1 MAQSAM
7 MSLGKTLSLYIFQKP
22 ILEQIQSSDWED
34 GVSELEEHL
43 TMFDAT
49 AESIIVDLQ
58 GKAQDNAKKISEFNR
73 KRLVKSALS
82 ENFLSKYESVLKLQK
97 DSVSLMKIL
106 KNFCKPETQEEK
118 QEKAELNLEALTRM
132 VGENEPFSS
141 FVLRI
146 EALADTVS
154 ANADV
159 RLHLKNKAFKRNLN
173 PDLIQFLRESGKLNK
188 NTNEMASF
196 LDSMMKHVRPASV
209 HAIGTNEHLFGE
221 IQQMNLQNITNTEL
235 LVKLTEEIEKLKN
248 DQNKKASLN
257 ISAINEKIRY
267 SSQRTSKRQTSL
279 LPEQNG
285 KEWLLNNHGQPVR
298 CGQCGERGHQVD
310 RCPGTCRVRCH
321 FCRKVGHLQIACPEK
336 RRSKN

>member
-7 MSLGKTLSLYIFQKP
+7 MSLGKILSLYIFQKP
-22 ILEQIQSSDWED
+22 ILEQTQSSGWED

-43 TMFDAT
+43 TMFDAM
-49 AESIIVDLQ
+49 AEAIIGDLQ

-97 DSVSLMKIL
+97 DSISLMKIL

-141 FVLRI
+141 FILRI

-159 RLHLKNKAFKRNLN
+159 RLYLKNKAFKRNLN
-173 PDLIQFLRESGKLNK
+173 SDLIQFLRESGKLN
-188 NTNEMASF
+188 TDINEMAFF
-196 LDSMMKHVRPASV
+196 LDSMMKHVQPTSV
-209 HAIGTNEHLFGE
+209 HAMGFNEHLFGE
-221 IQQMNLQNITNTEL
+221 IQQMNLQNQTNTEL
-235 LVKLTEEIEKLKN
+235 LAKLTKEIEILKK
-248 DQNKKASLN
+248 DKYDSEASINL
-257 ISAINEKIRY
+257 SAINDKTRQQPPQQNQKEKV
-267 SSQRTSKRQTSL
+267 L
-279 LPEQNG
+279 GLNG
-285 KEWLLNNHGQPVR
+285 RAVR
-298 CGQCGERGHQVD
+298 CGKCGERSHFGD
-310 RCPGTCRVRCH
+310 ICPGTCAATCY